1 VIKHKDYEGYPISL
15 TAKELNRSSDGWV
28 VISRPHK
35 DGLMIAAV
43 SLETGMPWGGKIKI
57 AQTAGDIEIAR
68 QDALRD
74 LSKMGLGGRMADSG
88 RFRKQRKAAARSNP
102 APKTIGNEKWT
113 LLGEYVLYGD
123 EKWTVDNVYGY
134 PTKTVDLRRTI
145 IVDPKRRYLDRAEF
159 RRGVSVK
166 AIEVWSDAE
175 HGPRPNPA
183 PKNIDHKFAGSL
195 FSVDPT
201 LAMGYLRGSMSKG
214 TARDLAKAK
223 LAKAKA
229 KRRSNPAAL
238 DRCVESVQRR
248 GGAVNAWAVC
258 TASLKRTGRLS
269 KRRSN
274 PDWAALSAKAREKAK
289 AAYAKAK
296 PHAARGLAATKAGA
310 ARAGAAVKRGTKKA
324 APHVARGFR
333 SLSERLDRFA
343 VSNPRIRTRR

>member
-1 VIKHKDYEGYPISL
+1 M
-15 TAKELNRSSDGWV
+15 ARRAM
-28 VISRPHK
+28 SR
-35 DGLMIAAV
+35 
-43 SLETGMPWGGKIKI
+43 
-57 AQTAGDIEIAR
+57 
-68 QDALRD
+68 
-74 LSKMGLGGRMADSG
+74 
-88 RFRKQRKAAARSNP
+88 
-102 APKTIGNEKWT
+102 
-113 LLGEYVLYGD
+113 Y
-123 EKWTVDNVYGY
+123 
-134 PTKTVDLRRTI
+134 
-145 IVDPKRRYLDRAEF
+145 
-159 RRGVSVK
+159 
-166 AIEVWSDAE
+166 
-175 HGPRPNPA
+175 PNPA

-274 PDWAALSAKAREKAK
+274 PDWAALSAKAREKAR